1 MGLSC
6 HDCNEA
12 KKKFRG
18 CNDKP
23 IQPLLVD
30 GVPLERCPAKIIM
43 PEVKMYIKYYNYYKK
58 GIAIF
63 NGGIS
68 MYPAKLLDVFDILES
83 AEIEIQERSLNQ
95 GK

>member
-18 CNDKP
+18 CDSKP
-23 IQPLLVD
+23 IQPMLVD

-43 PEVKMYIKYYNYYKK
+43 PEVKEYIMYYSIWKRNIPLFNVGALYYP
-58 GIAIF
+58 
-63 NGGIS
+63 S
-68 MYPAKLLDVFDILES
+68 KLLEIFDILES
-83 AEIEIQERSLNQ
+83 AEIEVINNKGQ
-95 GK
+95 